1 MEFSLSDSVNRIV
14 KMRKLT
20 IAAVGLMLAI
30 ALVSAMKKDD
40 KVMTKEDGAYV
51 VNTTELG
58 SKVDGYAGPTPLKV
72 YIRKGKVEKIELL
85 PNQETPKYWNAVK
98 KQMLNAWDGM
108 KVEDALKAQV
118 DGRTGATFSSDALRE
133 NVKLA
138 LEYYKKNK

>member
-1 MEFSLSDSVNRIV
+1 MN

-20 IAAVGLMLAI
+20 IAAMALILTA
-30 ALVSAMKKDD
+30 ALVSATKNDD
-40 KVMTKEDGAYV
+40 KVMTKEDGTYV

-58 SKVDGYAGPTPLKV
+58 KKVDGYAGPTPVKV

-108 KVEDALKAQV
+108 KVDDALKAQV